1 MTRARAW
8 VARKLVSFASRL
20 IGAPL
25 AGGVSVEPEEDE
37 EDLPMPAG
45 HPVVVR
51 SERAN
56 EMLLEGDR
64 RARPNRKKVESD
76 APLAGSLQDRMN
88 RRDL

>member
-1 MTRARAW
+1 MIRARLAA
-8 VARKLVSFASRL
+8 VNLLLMAARFLTK
-20 IGAPL
+20 GAEPPP
-25 AGGVSVEPEEDE
+25 EPEEAEEE

-51 SERAN
+51 SEKAE
-56 EMLLEGDR
+56 EMILEGLCR
-64 RARPNRKKVESD
+64 LPSSARKPEPE